1 MRYTILALLV
11 CTLLG
16 LGAGA
21 QNKPAAEKRT
31 EPAAAEH
38 KAANLPS
45 QATINSFLE
54 HMFGYDPTIKW
65 QVLQVVPAEDTG
77 LAEVLVSLSKEG
89 QQPQPPTRL
98 FITPDGRH
106 ALTGDMIPF
115 GADPFARD
123 RAELERRANGPAKGP
138 ANAPVTIVEFGD
150 LECPS
155 CKAAQPIVEKLLG
168 EEPDARFIF
177 QQFPL
182 TAIHPWAMTA
192 AKFGDCLGRENNP
205 AFWKFA
211 DAVYGAQDQI
221 TPANA
226 EQKLTELASS
236 SGADGAQTAK
246 CAAEPATAKRVEE
259 SIDLGKAVVVT
270 GTPTLFIGGRK
281 VSNLAGLPYE
291 MLKALVEYQ
300 AKHGK

>member
-1 MRYTILALLV
+1 MRYTIFALLIM
-11 CTLLG
+11 LLG
-16 LGAGA
+16 LGAAA
-21 QNKPAAEKRT
+21 QNKPAAEKRA

-38 KAANLPS
+38 KSANPPS

-65 QVLQVVPAEDTG
+65 QVLQVVPAEDTD
-77 LAEVLVSLSKEG
+77 LTEVLVALSKEG
-89 QQPQPPTRL
+89 QPQQAPTRL
-98 FITPDGRH
+98 FVTPDGRH

-123 RAELERRANGPAKGP
+123 RAELARRANGPAKGP
-138 ANAPVTIVEFGD
+138 ASAPVTIVEFGD

-168 EEPDARFIF
+168 DEPDARFIF

-182 TAIHPWAMTA
+182 SAIHPWAMTA
-192 AKFGDCLGRENNP
+192 AKFADCVGRENNP

-211 DAVYGAQDQI
+211 DAVYAAQEQI
-221 TPANA
+221 TTANA
-226 EQKLTELASS
+226 EQKLTELATS

-259 SIDLGKAVVVT
+259 SIDLGKAVLVT
-270 GTPTLFIGGRK
+270 GTPTLFVGGRK
-281 VSNLAGLPYE
+281 ISNVAGLPYE
-291 MLKALVEYQ
+291 MLKALVEFQ
-300 AKHGK
+300 AKQGK